1 MKLIAGL
8 GNPER
13 KYKNNRHNAGFMFLD
28 YLTDNWNCAS
38 GTELTNE
45 KKMLSK
51 IAKIKCNNKEYILAK
66 PQTYMNNSGIA
77 IQKIAAYFKI
87 KHHLN
92 LFIAHDDLDIPLG
105 KFRIQ
110 KKTGPKSHNGISSI
124 EQMLGI
130 QNFFRIRIGVDNRSQ
145 EEYRISGESY
155 VLQDFKIQEKDILFN
170 IFPDIFKQ
178 LKTYLKL

>member
-28 YLTDNWNCAS
+28 YLTGNWECAK
-38 GTELTNE
+38 GIELKND
-45 KKMLSK
+45 KKMLCK
-51 IAKIKCNNKEYILAK
+51 IAKIKCNNEEYILAK
-66 PQTYMNNSGIA
+66 PQIYMNNSGSA

-87 KHHLN
+87 SNLQN

-105 KFRIQ
+105 KFHIQ
-110 KKTGPKSHNGISSI
+110 KKAGPKSHNGISSI
-124 EQMLGI
+124 EQVFKNNEFI
-130 QNFFRIRIGVDNRSQ
+130 RIRIGVDNRSQ

-155 VLQDFKIQEKDILFN
+155 VLQDFKIQEKEILNNAFYS
-170 IFPDIFKQ
+170 IFKQ
-178 LKTYLKL
+178 LITYFKL

>member
-28 YLTDNWNCAS
+28 YLINNWKCAS
-38 GTELTNE
+38 ETELKNE

-51 IAKIKCNNKEYILAK
+51 IAKIKCNNHKYILAK

-87 KHHLN
+87 NHLLN

-105 KFRIQ
+105 KFHIQ
-110 KKTGPKSHNGISSI
+110 KKRGPKSHNGISSI
-124 EQMLGI
+124 EQILGM
-130 QNFFRIRIGVDNRSQ
+130 QDFWRIRIGVDNRSQ
-145 EEYRISGESY
+145 EEYHISGESY

-170 IFPDIFKQ
+170 IFPDIVKQ